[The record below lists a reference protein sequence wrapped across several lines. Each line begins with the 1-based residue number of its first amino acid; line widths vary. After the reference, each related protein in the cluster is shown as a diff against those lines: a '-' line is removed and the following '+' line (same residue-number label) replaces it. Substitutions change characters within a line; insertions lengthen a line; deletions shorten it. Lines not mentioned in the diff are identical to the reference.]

1 MYFKNILVGLK
12 SGIIIIM
19 FVLPF
24 DKSIF
29 CYNPLASEIKLQ

>member
-12 SGIIIIM
+12 SGIIIL

-24 DKSIF
+24 DKSLF
-29 CYNPLASEIKLQ
+29 CYNRNLNLLGLC